1 MTIPAFGFTPGPSGT
16 EFRLLAD
23 GQALAFARWPLVAP
37 QSLLPG
43 VERITA
49 WIAAGEAID
58 DDAVVLVEHAVI
70 AALSPREAALLDLPP
85 LAEAMARVSTRGL
98 ITQPGFRAS
107 LQWCRPTG
115 QPIVGPERIGAWLRI
130 GGQLQRLPAGL
141 FALAEAVDAL
151 AAATTADDRLRA
163 IARLQEA
170 LPAAASA
177 SGLAAQ
183 IEVIEA
189 DAFSLDL
196 IGTGRDARLVPI
208 LHHAGEAAPLLAPA
222 QQAEFGERQ
231 FNGFSDVR
239 PVYALSGNRFV
250 VLPPVLR
257 RCLAEIRR
265 HQSASYDYKRALLAN
280 PRRHLQAALEA
291 DDDPTLQDQIEHSF
305 IETPSWSDRVIG
317 LGVWEKRAL
326 PWVARTPTDW
336 FAAADAPRDPNGPP
350 TRPLTR
356 PRAEELRTRI
366 ESAIAAGEP
375 YVAWHEPGSDAP
387 PRRIP
392 ATRAMLSEL
401 QQRID
406 GAPAGSAPDAP
417 LVLLILTNEN
427 EVEHEPD
434 FTARASLPPGLPAGL
449 ATPPKPHQRDG
460 ISWLQQSWLAGAP
473 GVLLADDMGLGK
485 TLQGLAF
492 LVWLREAMVAGRIA
506 RAPLLIVAPT
516 GLLANWAAE
525 HDRHLSGAGLGDCL
539 AAFGSGLKQL
549 RRPDG
554 TLDQQRLVAADW
566 VLTTYET
573 LRNHSPDFGAVRFA
587 VLLADE
593 AQKVKTPGVRMTDA
607 LKAMQAEFR
616 IAMTGT
622 PVENRL
628 ADLWCITDGVR
639 PGCLGSLETFSRDY
653 EANPDPA
660 RLARLRSRLDSPIG
674 GAPALM
680 LRRMKEDHLPELPEA
695 RTHETRAPMPPLQH
709 AAYRATRDAAREAP
723 GAVLQALQRFRAI
736 ALHPDPEMEGD
747 DAGFIAA
754 SARLGLCFAA
764 LDRAAERGERALV
777 FIDSRAVQP
786 RLAGAIQRR
795 YRLAATPAIISGAV
809 AGRERQARVDRFQQA
824 PEGFDVMLLSPRA
837 GGVGLTLTR
846 ANHVIHLD
854 RWWNPAVEDQCTG
867 RALRIGQQR
876 TVEVHLPLATLPD
889 GGAAFDDNLHALLT
903 RKRRLTRDALL
914 PGEPDKHDVQELFER
929 TVAG

>member
-1 MTIPAFGFTPGPSGT
+1 MTTSAFSFTPASSGT
-16 EFRLLAD
+16 EFRLIAD
-23 GQALAFARWPLVAP
+23 GQPLPFARWPLVAP
-37 QSLLPG
+37 APLLPG
-43 VERITA
+43 VERIIG
-49 WIAAGEAID
+49 WIAAGEALD
-58 DDAVVLVEHAVI
+58 DDTAVLVEHTAI
-70 AALSPREAALLDLPP
+70 AALSPREAGQLALPP
-85 LAEAMARVSTRGL
+85 MAEAMARVSTQGL

-115 QPIVGPERIGAWLRI
+115 QPIVGPARIGAWLI
-130 GGQLQRLPAGL
+130 VGGQPQRLPSGL
-141 FALAEAVDAL
+141 FALAEAVDAV
-151 AAATTADDRLRA
+151 AGATTADNRLRA
-163 IARLQEA
+163 IARLREA

-177 SGLAAQ
+177 SGLAAG

-196 IGTGRDARLVPI
+196 VGAGSTARLVPI
-208 LHHAGEAAPLLAPA
+208 LHRAGDATPLLPET

-231 FNGFSDVR
+231 FNGFADVR

-265 HQSASYDYKRALLAN
+265 HQSASYDHKRALLAA

-291 DDDPTLQDQIEHSF
+291 DDDPTLQEQIERSF

-317 LGVWEKRAL
+317 LGLWERRAR
-326 PWVARTPTDW
+326 PWVARTPMDW
-336 FAAADAPRDPNGPP
+336 FAAADAPAAADKPP
-350 TRPLTR
+350 TQPLK
-356 PRAEELRTRI
+356 RAEAETLATRMQA
-366 ESAIAAGEP
+366 AITAGEP
-375 YVAWHEPGSDAP
+375 YVVWHPPDSGAP
-387 PRRIP
+387 PQRIP
-392 ATRAMLSEL
+392 ATQAMLSEL

-406 GAPAGSAPDAP
+406 GAPSPATPDAP

-427 EVEHEPD
+427 EVEHELD
-434 FTARASLPPGLPAGL
+434 FTARPALPPGLPACL
-449 ATPPKPHQRDG
+449 ATPPKPHQRAG
-460 ISWLQQSWLAGAP
+460 IDWLQRSWLAGAP

-492 LVWLREAMVAGRIA
+492 LAWLREAMQAGQINRG
-506 RAPLLIVAPT
+506 PLLIVAPT
-516 GLLANWAAE
+516 GLLANWSAE
-525 HDRHLSGAGLGDCL
+525 HDRHLSSAGLGDCL
-539 AAFGSGLKQL
+539 AAFGAGLRDL
-549 RRPDG
+549 RLPDG
-554 TLDQQRLVAADW
+554 RLDHARLAAADW

-653 EANPDPA
+653 EANPDPE
-660 RLARLRSRLDSPIG
+660 RLGRLRRRLDSPIG

-680 LRRMKEDHLPELPEA
+680 LRRMKEDHLPELPQA
-695 RTHETRAPMPPLQH
+695 RTHETRAAMPPAQH
-709 AAYRATRDAAREAP
+709 AAYCAARDAAREAP

-736 ALHPDPEMEGD
+736 ALHPDPEMDGD
-747 DAGFIAA
+747 DAAFIAA

-795 YRLAATPAIISGAV
+795 YSLAATPAIISGAV
-809 AGRERQARVDRFQQA
+809 TGRERQARVDRFQQA

-914 PGEPDKHDVQELFER
+914 PGEPDSHDVQELFER
-929 TVAG
+929 TMAG